1 MLEQYIKSTY
11 LTIIAH
17 PVFFI
22 ELTLAIIITIIGLF
36 LFKKQRPA
44 QTTVVVPSSKPD
56 TLKKSPIIITSQ
68 DIKAIAGDDIIT
80 TQLDLA
86 RAYIEIGKK
95 KLAKK
100 ILGHVTQH
108 GNSTQQQAAQSLMMN
123 L

>member
-1 MLEQYIKSTY
+1 MLEQYIRFTY
-11 LTIIAH
+11 FTITTH
-17 PVFFI
+17 RVFFI
-22 ELTLAIIITIIGLF
+22 ELTLAIIITLTGLY
-36 LFKKQRPA
+36 LLKKPQSAPA
-44 QTTVVVPSSKPD
+44 TAVTPPPRLDVP
-56 TLKKSPIIITSQ
+56 KKSPLIITSH

-100 ILGHVTQH
+100 ILDHVSRH
-108 GNSTQQQAAQSLMMN
+108 GNSNQQHAAQALMMN